1 MTVNNFMHLRRRRHT
16 PGRDL
21 PGLFQSQMLGSWIVG
36 ETTGS
41 NAVNEEGGQDRGGKR
56 PSYTGT
62 AGETGEQRVCLNP
75 MSSPTR
81 KTPMLQLLNS
91 TPGVEKGRYWKE

>member
-1 MTVNNFMHLRRRRHT
+1 
-16 PGRDL
+16 
-21 PGLFQSQMLGSWIVG
+21 MLGSWIVG

-41 NAVNEEGGQDRGGKR
+41 NVANEEGGQDRGGKR

-62 AGETGEQRVCLNP
+62 ADQTAEQRVCLNP

-81 KTPMLQLLNS
+81 KTPILQLLSPTQGAWKKRPVLEGIIGRENE
-91 TPGVEKGRYWKE
+91 VYKVLRKG